1 MIEPQGDSAYPVVRF
16 EVMGQDADSLRRF
29 YAELLGWRF
38 RMVPPMKHYGLVE
51 RAEGAP
57 GIPGAVGQTGPGHP
71 SWMTF
76 YSLVP
81 DLDAAIACAKRLGS
95 QVLLPPV
102 RQGDTTIAVVSDPEG
117 HPVGLCAL
125 SA

>member
-1 MIEPQGDSAYPVVRF
+1 MIESQEYDTYPVVRF
-16 EVMGQDADSLRRF
+16 EVMGQDADRLRRF
-29 YAELLGWRF
+29 YADLLGWRF
-38 RMVPPMKHYGLVE
+38 RMVPPMQRYGIVDH
-51 RAEGAP
+51 AEGAP

-71 SWMTF
+71 NWMTF

-81 DLDAAIACAKRLGS
+81 DLPAALERAKQLGS

-117 HPVGLCAL
+117 HPVGLCAA

>member
-1 MIEPQGDSAYPVVRF
+1 
-16 EVMGQDADSLRRF
+16 MGQHADMLRRF

-38 RMVPPMKHYGLVE
+38 RMVPPMQHYAIVE
-51 RAEGAP
+51 RKEGAQ

-71 SWMTF
+71 NWMTF

-81 DLDAAIACAKRLGS
+81 DLPAAIECAKRLGS

-117 HPVGLCAL
+117 HPVGLCAA
-125 SA
+125 SV